1 METKKDLTA
10 EKEEQEVAEGGYTYE
25 YTLKRPFTYEGK
37 TITTLHFDWGILSGK
52 DSNAVEADIRRR
64 GVMIVTAETVPEYWA
79 GMAVRACTD
88 RDENGQRILNNQMM
102 EALPA
107 PDYKRICNR
116 VRTFFLITG

>member
-1 METKKDLTA
+1 MDEKKDLA
-10 EKEEQEVAEGGYTYE
+10 VERAEQEADEGGYTYE

-37 TITTLHFDWGILSGK
+37 TIQTLHFDWGSLSGK
-52 DSNAVEADIRRR
+52 DSNAVEAEIRRR

-88 RDENGQRILNNQMM
+88 RDEDGRRILDTKIM

>member
-1 METKKDLTA
+1 MRLNRRVPDGTHGGVGGRGLTA
-10 EKEEQEVAEGGYTYE
+10 PSY
-25 YTLKRPFTYEGK
+25 P
-37 TITTLHFDWGILSGK
+37 
-52 DSNAVEADIRRR
+52 
-64 GVMIVTAETVPEYWA
+64 IVTAETVPEYWA

-88 RDENGQRILNNQMM
+88 RDENGQRILDDRMM